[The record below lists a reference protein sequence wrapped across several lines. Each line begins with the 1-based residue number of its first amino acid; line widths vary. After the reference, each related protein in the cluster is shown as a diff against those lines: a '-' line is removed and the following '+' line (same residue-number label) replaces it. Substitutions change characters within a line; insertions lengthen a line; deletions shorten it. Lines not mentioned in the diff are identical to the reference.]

1 MTIVQYITPSRMGG
15 AETYFLTLCEFLAK
29 RGHRVI
35 VVTKRDCQLRV
46 EAEKLRP
53 LGVEIHGWHTRG
65 KFDARTLFRLVR
77 LLKREK
83 ADLLNTHLTTAS
95 WNGAWAGK
103 LARVPCAAWVHGRDK
118 KTWFQ
123 WADKLLAVAGSVR
136 EFLIDQ
142 GVKPSKIELLYF
154 GVDLTRF
161 APFDE
166 GQKQQAKASFA
177 LSPDARTV
185 GVVASLIERKGHRF
199 LLEAL
204 AHLPDDVEV
213 LLAGE
218 GPLEADL
225 RARAKRLGLDGR
237 VHFLGFQSE
246 VKTVLAATDVFCL
259 PSLKE
264 GLPIS
269 IMEAQACG
277 LVVVAAKTAGVPE
290 VVRQGETGFLCEAG
304 DVGSLRLA
312 LERALESEAQSKS
325 IGREARS
332 FLEENFEREKRLAS
346 IEAFF
351 RRMTRRGIVK

>member
-35 VVTKRDCQLRV
+35 IVTKRDCQLRI

-53 LGVEIHGWHTRG
+53 LGVEVHGWHTRG
-65 KFDARTLFRLVR
+65 KFDARTLFRLVQ
-77 LLKREK
+77 LLKRER

-103 LARVPCAAWVHGRDK
+103 LTGVPCAAWVHGRDR

-136 EFLIDQ
+136 EFLIEQ
-142 GVKPSKIELLYF
+142 GVAPKKIELLYF

-161 APFDE
+161 TPFDDS
-166 GQKQQAKASFA
+166 QKREAKASFQ

-199 LLEAL
+199 LLDAL
-204 AHLPDDVEV
+204 AGLPDDVEV

-218 GPLEADL
+218 GPLEGEL
-225 RARAKRLGLDGR
+225 RAQAKQLGLDGR
-237 VHFLGFQSE
+237 VHFLGFQKE

-290 VVRQGETGFLCEAG
+290 VVREGETGFLCEAG
-304 DVGSLRLA
+304 DANALRLA
-312 LERALESEAQSKS
+312 LERALQSAEKS
-325 IGREARS
+325 REIGRAARS
-332 FLEENFEREKRLAS
+332 FLEENFEREMRLTG

-351 RRMTRRGIVK
+351 VRMTRRGIVK